1 MLRPTSIDVMD
12 KRIKKKLETAR
23 QRLQKLRQ
31 RLAGAKKQ
39 PDEPG
44 EVERLEQEI
53 AALEAQVE
61 KLKAS

>member
-1 MLRPTSIDVMD
+1 MD
-12 KRIKKKLETAR
+12 KKIKKKLATAR
-23 QRLQKLRQ
+23 ERIQKLRQ

-39 PDEPG
+39 QDEPG

-53 AALEAQVE
+53 AALEAEVE